1 MRRLAVLEARFIQVW
16 RLALTLA
23 CVAILA
29 PAVEAQS
36 SSRTLR
42 QQVRIQEELLRSDLQ
57 ELEDERAR
65 MQEAWVRVGR
75 GIADM
80 VAALEQ
86 GESLESLKLRDEDL
100 RLAESELTM
109 EIHTVQRLRR
119 KILEVE
125 TLIAVT
131 EDEIR
136 RLERVAGPE
145 SDPLSG
151 TWKLVFEPGGQEG
164 LMFLRLDGT
173 LVQGTYRLSGDWNGS
188 LRGSLV
194 SGKVRLE
201 RVDSQMG
208 FVATLYGKLI
218 GEGDAARL
226 EGSWEATQLAVGMAS
241 GGSWLAERVDESQ
254 E

>member
-1 MRRLAVLEARFIQVW
+1 MRRLAVSAARFSDGL
-16 RLALTLA
+16 RLAVALA
-23 CVAILA
+23 CVATVA

-36 SSRTLR
+36 SSQALK
-42 QQVRIQEELLRSDLQ
+42 QHVRIQEELLRSDLQ

-80 VAALEQ
+80 VAAMEQ

-100 RLAESELTM
+100 RLTESELTM
-109 EIHTVQRLRR
+109 EIHAVQRLRR

-136 RLERVAGPE
+136 RMARAVGPE
-145 SDPLSG
+145 ADPLSG
-151 TWKLVFEPGGQEG
+151 TWRLVLEPGGQEG
-164 LMFLRLDGT
+164 LMFLQLDGT

-194 SGKVRLE
+194 SDKVRLE

-208 FVATLYGKLI
+208 FVATLYGKLV
-218 GEGDAARL
+218 GEGDSVRL

-241 GGSWLAERVDESQ
+241 GGSWLAERVDES
-254 E
+254 EE